1 MTNKTKY
8 KLTTVAMVVL
18 AYLVYRFYIYA
29 QSSVYD
35 DATLTGLVFIGIG
48 LIIIIGVVSVLRKY
62 YKIIQQDA
70 SLKYKETKAEIDA
83 YSALAEDKLK
93 DTKRK

>member
-8 KLTTVAMVVL
+8 NLATVAIGVL
-18 AYLVYRFYIYA
+18 AYFVYRFYIYA
-29 QSSVYD
+29 KSSVYD
-35 DATLTGLVFIGIG
+35 DTALTGLVFVGIG
-48 LIIIIGVVSVLRKY
+48 LIIAIGVVSVLRKY
-62 YKIIQQDA
+62 YKNIQQDT

-83 YSALAEDKLK
+83 FSALAEYKLK